1 MRFSLEGKGR
11 RRPRSAT
18 RSNLFFFLHFLL
30 LFFFFFIPLPDDG
43 LTGHYAFAEF
53 QHSDFAPTS
62 WIPAV
67 TCQSFVIYGL
77 AMNAPFYE
85 RPSYVNTS
93 EVYGLSKE
101 PGEDLRQISRIV
113 IRGDITGY
121 IRIFLRRQIYYGYI
135 LRRRVESVRR
145 VRNCLSFNN
154 LFFIFLF
161 YFFGGCYLL

>member
-1 MRFSLEGKGR
+1 
-11 RRPRSAT
+11 
-18 RSNLFFFLHFLL
+18 
-30 LFFFFFIPLPDDG
+30 
-43 LTGHYAFAEF
+43 
-53 QHSDFAPTS
+53 
-62 WIPAV
+62 
-67 TCQSFVIYGL
+67 
-77 AMNAPFYE
+77 MNAPFYE

-135 LRRRVESVRR
+135 LRRRVEPVRK
-145 VRNCLSFNN
+145 VRKCLSFNN

-161 YFFGGCYLL
+161 IFFLFFLGGVLFIIKTHSSVIIPNLHDYPVYLFQEHFD